1 MRAVVQ
7 RSRGAHVSVDGEVVG
22 SFDGPGLVLLVGV
35 THDDTPAS
43 AARLADK
50 AYDLRIF
57 GPEHAA
63 DGTEATEPGRE
74 VSASDLGLPILV
86 ISQFTLYGET
96 RKGRRPTWD
105 AAAPRPV
112 AEPLVDEV
120 VRTAARARGHGVDGG
135 LRRGHAGV
143 AHQRRAD
150 HDPARGLTAGAS
162 SCRTQGRTTISADA
176 ATSPAGARTTSGTST
191 GVLRLSTA
199 VAIGPSS

>member
-7 RSRGAHVSVDGEVVG
+7 RSRGAHVSVDGQVVG
-22 SFDGPGLVLLVGV
+22 LFEGPGLVLLVGV
-35 THDDTPAS
+35 THDDTLAS

-57 GPEHAA
+57 GPEHAT
-63 DGTEATEPGRE
+63 DGSAEPGRE

-86 ISQFTLYGET
+86 VSQFTLYGET

-120 VRTAARARGHGVDGG
+120 VRR
-135 LRRGHAGV
+135 LRER
-143 AHQRRAD
+143 
-150 HDPARGLTAGAS
+150 GAS
-162 SCRTQGRTTISADA
+162 V
-176 ATSPAGARTTSGTST
+176 ST
-191 GVLRLSTA
+191 GVFGADMQVSLTND
-199 VAIGPSS
+199 GPITILLEV